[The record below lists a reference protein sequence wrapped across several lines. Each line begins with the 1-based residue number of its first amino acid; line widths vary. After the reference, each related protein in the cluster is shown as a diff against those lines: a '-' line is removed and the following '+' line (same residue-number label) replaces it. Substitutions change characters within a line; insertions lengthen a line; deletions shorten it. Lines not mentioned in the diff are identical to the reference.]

1 MSTMS
6 LRLPDSLHKKA
17 REISSKDGISINQFV
32 TSALAEKIS
41 SFLAEEYLEERAA
54 RGNRS
59 SFIKVLK
66 KVKNK
71 QPDREE
77 DTL

>member
-1 MSTMS
+1 MSTIS

-54 RGNRS
+54 RGNKQA
-59 SFIKVLK
+59 FMKALK

-71 QPDREE
+71 QPDQEE
-77 DTL
+77 DVL